1 MNFCDWFTD
10 RNTQN
15 SIHNSNYYTC
25 HSFHPFTSELPPTL
39 PATPHLPYHLSLSDL
54 QLLLVLTINIPSS
67 ISPRSV
73 KKISLWYSYT
83 GDQEADIMAYNYG
96 PKQKLLIK
104 TTQL

>member
-1 MNFCDWFTD
+1 MDLLTETLKIQFTIAIIILA
-10 RNTQN
+10 T
-15 SIHNSNYYTC
+15 
-25 HSFHPFTSELPPTL
+25 PFTHVPPHSPPPPTL